1 MSEQLQLRRGTATQV
16 AAFTPAQGECVVDTT
31 DNRICVGD
39 GSTAGGWP
47 AAKLSEGQWTVST
60 GVMQC
65 VLSQRTAITSEPVPT
80 LRPATSNT
88 PIAFDVMPNGAPGVT
103 AIAWVDICDADCY
116 ASTSAPVNFL
126 HLAANSTAL
135 QIASSSLYGGTG
147 KPLTFLY
154 GATEIFRYN
163 ATGLGVGVGGNAF
176 NSPFTVSTNAAALPA
191 FIGVTT
197 PLAQFGAV
205 DSGVPRVL
213 IDGFGN
219 NPVLDLR
226 AANGTA
232 ASPSALTSGTTIG
245 QVNFDGYNGSAYVNV
260 RASLTV
266 AAAENWTTGA
276 NGTYF
281 SFYVTIPGG
290 TTLVETLRIVG
301 NQIEFKAAQAD
312 QSKVGV
318 SPSTGFSQ
326 TIANN
331 CTTLLLKPSGT
342 LASGTVVM
350 PAAPVDGQIARV
362 LSSQTITTLTVSP
375 NSGQSVV
382 GAPSTVGPSAPFSMI
397 YDLASTAWYRT

>member
-1 MSEQLQLRRGTATQV
+1 MSEQLKLRGDTATNL
-16 AAFTPAQGECVVDTT
+16 ASFTPAQRECVVDITN
-31 DNRICVGD
+31 NRLCVGD
-39 GSTAGGWP
+39 GSTANGWP
-47 AAKLSEGQWTVST
+47 LAKLSEGAWTVST
-60 GVMQC
+60 GIMQC
-65 VLSQRTAITSEPVPT
+65 VLSQRTVITSEPVPT
-80 LRPATSNT
+80 LRPTAANMQ
-88 PIAFDVMPNGAPGVT
+88 IALDVMPNGAPGGS

-116 ASTSAPVNFL
+116 ASTSTPVNFL

-147 KPLTFLY
+147 KPLTFVY
-154 GATEIFRYN
+154 GSTEIFRLN
-163 ATGLGVGVGGNAF
+163 SVGLGVGVGGNAF
-176 NSPFTVSTNAAALPA
+176 HSPFTVSTNAAALPA
-191 FIGVTT
+191 GVGVTT

-205 DSGVPRVL
+205 DGGVPRVL

-232 ASPSALTSGTTIG
+232 ASPTALTTGTTIG

-260 RASLTV
+260 TASLTI

-276 NGTYF
+276 HGTYF
-281 SFYVTIPGG
+281 SVYVTIPGG
-290 TTLVETLRIVG
+290 TTLVESLRIVG

-312 QSKVGV
+312 QSKVDV

-350 PAAPVDGQIARV
+350 PAAPVDGQIAHV
-362 LSSQTITTLTVSP
+362 LSSQTITSLTVSP
-375 NSGQSVV
+375 SSGQSVV
-382 GAPSTVGPSAPFSMI
+382 GAPSTTGPSAPFSMI
-397 YDLASTAWYRT
+397 YDLASTTWYRT